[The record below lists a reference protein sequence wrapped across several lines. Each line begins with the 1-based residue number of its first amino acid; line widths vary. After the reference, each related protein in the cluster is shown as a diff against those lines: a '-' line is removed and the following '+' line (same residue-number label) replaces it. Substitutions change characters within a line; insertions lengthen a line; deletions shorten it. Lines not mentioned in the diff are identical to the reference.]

1 MPFIGEL
8 SALAT
13 AFLWAV
19 TSLWITTLS
28 GKIGSVQ
35 TNILRMGLALCFFLA
50 TMLIFQIPVHLSASQ
65 WGALTMS
72 AVVGIVFGDTF
83 LFKAFQ
89 QIGARVTMLMMSLS
103 PAIAALLAYLFL
115 HETLSPASIVGI
127 MVTSGGIALVIFE
140 RAPQSTPHRVTPL
153 GLLYAFLGA
162 FGQGGGIVCARFA
175 FAEGSL
181 NGLVAAFV
189 RIGVAMLILLPLAL
203 ATGRLR
209 NPRPAFAQER
219 RLLGLLF
226 LVALVGTYGG
236 ITLSLV
242 AVEYAKVGIASTLIG
257 MSPVLMLPLVK
268 MLNRETLSWK
278 AISGAWIAVGGVA
291 ILFLL

>member
-19 TSLWITTLS
+19 TSLWITTLA

-35 TNILRMGLALCFFLA
+35 TNILRMGLALGFFLA
-50 TMLIFQIPVHLSASQ
+50 TMLIFQLPVHLSASQ

-115 HETLSPASIVGI
+115 HETLSPSSIVGI
-127 MVTSGGIALVIFE
+127 LVTSSGIALVIFE
-140 RAPQSTPHRVTPL
+140 RAPQSAPHRVTPL

-175 FAEGSL
+175 FAAGSL

-189 RIGVAMLILLPLAL
+189 RIGVAMLILLPLAA

-219 RLLGLLF
+219 RLFGLLF